1 MRTLLV
7 LRGAPGCGKSTW
19 VRENGLAPYT
29 LCPDDIRVL
38 CSSRELKAD
47 GSFAIA
53 RNHQTE
59 QETWK
64 VIFELLEYRMSRG
77 ELTVLD
83 ATGSKTKDIQQY
95 KDLADMY
102 RYRTYVVDFTDV
114 PLEKCLEQ
122 NKMRPQDKWVPE
134 EGIRNIYARFATQ
147 PVPGRV
153 EVIKP
158 NELDKIM
165 EKPLDL
171 SSYKKIVFIGDIHG
185 CYDTLMQYPDFKEG
199 LKDDTEY
206 IFLGDYIDRGN
217 QNAEVMK
224 YLYSI
229 MDKPNVC
236 FLEGNHE
243 RWIRDY
249 GNSVEAKS
257 KEFAEKTQGQLI
269 MGGFDQKMARMF
281 YRKVRQMS
289 HFMYNGVEVLACHG
303 GIPGI
308 FANPTFIP
316 THAFINGV
324 GEYNDYQEIADTWNE
339 KMGPNQYLIHGH
351 INTQN
356 DPCQIAD
363 RVFNLEGEVEF
374 GGKLRI
380 VELTTELVRDP
391 DIQCLADF
399 CNEETL
405 QEFRDGKITAPL
417 PPLKKIVNWNVVEL
431 ANCQPITEDT
441 DTTVLKVDT
450 VHDAINY
457 LRNNKFVTEKK
468 LGGDISSFNFTREAF
483 YSANWNRQTILARG
497 LFLDTKNEKV
507 MARSYEKFFR
517 LGETRETELI
527 ALKGRLQF
535 PVSAYVKENGFLAVV
550 SYDYKND
557 DLFIASKSTNKGDY
571 VEYIKAQLEPYRDNI
586 LHFLREYYRSPS
598 IPLSLVFECC
608 DPEHDPHIIK
618 YNEPKL
624 VLLDAIH
631 NDLTFKAVDYE
642 KLKIYAQVIGC
653 PVKRL
658 AYTLKTWEEFRDL
671 YMAAQDEEYKL
682 DGEYIEG
689 YVFVDSK
696 GFMTKLK
703 TGYYNFWKFLRG
715 VADATLRAGYYGRTG
730 ALQTV
735 GANKFYGWCRKLF
748 NTDRIKET
756 KSYPYKTDIISLR
769 EKYIAENANG

>member
-1 MRTLLV
+1 MIIIRTLLV

-114 PLEKCLEQ
+114 PLEQCLAQ

-171 SSYKKIVFIGDIHG
+171 SQYRKIVFIGDIHG
-185 CYDTLMQYPDFKEG
+185 CYDTLMQYFKNG
-199 LKDDTEY
+199 LEDDVEY
-206 IFLGDYIDRGN
+206 IFLGDYVDRGN
-217 QNAEVMK
+217 QNAETMK
-224 YLYSI
+224 WLYSI

-243 RWIRDY
+243 RHIRDY
-249 GNSVEAKS
+249 GNDAPAKS
-257 KEFAEKTQGQLI
+257 KEFEDKAKGQLI
-269 MGGFDQKMARMF
+269 LGGFDQKMARMF

-289 HFMYNGVEVLACHG
+289 HFMYHGVEILACHG

-308 FANPTFIP
+308 FTNPVFIP

-324 GEYNDYQEIADTWNE
+324 GEYNDYQEIANTWMLKSKE
-339 KMGPNQYLIHGH
+339 NQYLIHGH
-351 INTQN
+351 RNTQN
-356 DPCQIAD
+356 DPVQLAD

-380 VELTTELVRDP
+380 VELSTEKLDDTRLSWD
-391 DIQCLADF
+391 
-399 CNEETL
+399 
-405 QEFRDGKITAPL
+405 FRDSKAVWKVI
-417 PPLKKIVNWNVVEL
+417 EL
-431 ANCQPITEDT
+431 DNCQPITEDV
-441 DTTVLKVDT
+441 DTTTFKVET
-450 VHDAINY
+450 VHDAIVY
-457 LRNNKFVTEKK
+457 LRDNKFVTEKK
-468 LGGDISSFNFTREAF
+468 LGQDISSFNFTREAF

-517 LGETRETELI
+517 IGEVRETELV
-527 ALKGRLQF
+527 ALKSRLQF

-550 SYDYKND
+550 SYDYNND

-571 VEYIKAQLEPYRDNI
+571 VEYIKTALEPYREKLLTEFRAI
-586 LHFLREYYRSPS
+586 QASGGRPQSF
-598 IPLSLVFECC
+598 VFECV

-618 YNEPKL
+618 YDGLKI
-624 VLLDAIH
+624 VLLDIIF
-631 NDLTFKAVDYE
+631 NDLQFATVPYE
-642 KLKIYAQVIGC
+642 HLVEQGKYLGC
-653 PVKRL
+653 PVTKL
-658 AYTLKTWEEFRDL
+658 AYTLKSWEEFRDL
-671 YMAAQDEEYKL
+671 YMQAQDEDYKYN
-682 DGEYIEG
+682 GNYIEG
-689 YVFVDSK
+689 FVFVDQS

-703 TGYYNFWKFLRG
+703 TGYYTFWKFMRS

-730 ALQTV
+730 ALTTV
-735 GANKFYGWCRKLF
+735 GANKFYGWCRKIF
-748 NTDRIKET
+748 NTDRDKET

>member
-1 MRTLLV
+1 MRSLLV

-47 GSFAIA
+47 GDFAIA
-53 RNHQTE
+53 RNHATE

-171 SSYKKIVFIGDIHG
+171 SSYRKIVFIGDIHG
-185 CYDTLMQYPDFKEG
+185 CYDTLMQYFKDG
-199 LKDDTEY
+199 LEDDVEY

-224 YLYSI
+224 FLYSI

-243 RWIRDY
+243 RHLRDY
-249 GNSVEAKS
+249 GNDAPAKS
-257 KEFAEKTQGQLI
+257 KEFEDKTKGQLI
-269 MGGFDQKMARMF
+269 AGGFDQKMARMF

-289 HFMYNGVEVLACHG
+289 HFMYNGIEVLACHG
-303 GIPGI
+303 GIPGL
-308 FANPTFIP
+308 FANLTFIP
-316 THAFINGV
+316 THALINGV
-324 GEYNDYQEIADTWNE
+324 GDYKDYQVIADTWME
-339 KMGPNQYLIHGH
+339 KSKPNQYLVHGH
-351 INTQN
+351 RNTQN

-380 VELTTELVRDP
+380 VELTTEKIDDTQLSWD
-391 DIQCLADF
+391 
-399 CNEETL
+399 
-405 QEFRDGKITAPL
+405 FRDKKTVW
-417 PPLKKIVNWNVVEL
+417 KIVEL
-431 ANCQPITEDT
+431 DNCQPITEDT
-441 DTTVLKVDT
+441 NFEKAPVET

-457 LRNNKFVTEKK
+457 LRDNKCVQEKQ
-468 LGGDISSFNFTREAF
+468 LGNGISSFNFTREAF

-497 LFLDTKNEKV
+497 LFLDTKNEKI

-517 LGETRETELI
+517 IGETRETELI
-527 ALKGRLQF
+527 ALKSKLKF
-535 PVSAYVKENGFLAVV
+535 PVNAYVKENGFLGIV
-550 SYDYKND
+550 SYDYNND

-571 VEYIKAQLEPYRDNI
+571 VEYFKKLLEPYREKLLNLFRALNKSEDPDTYS
-586 LHFLREYYRSPS
+586 F
-598 IPLSLVFECC
+598 VFECV
-608 DPEHDPHIIK
+608 DQENDPHIIK
-618 YNEPKL
+618 YDKSDIY
-624 VLLDAIH
+624 LLDVVY
-631 NDLTFKAVDYE
+631 NDLEFKTLPYWR
-642 KLKIYAQVIGC
+642 LKELAETIGC
-653 PVKRL
+653 KVKTE
-658 AYTLKTWEEFRDL
+658 AYTIKDWDEFRDL
-671 YMAAQDEEYKL
+671 YTRAQDEDFKYN
-682 DGEYIEG
+682 GNYIEG
-689 YVFVDSK
+689 FVFVDQN

-703 TGYYNFWKFLRG
+703 TGYYTFWKFMRG
-715 VADATLRAGYYGRTG
+715 VADATLRAGYYRSTG

-748 NTDRIKET
+748 NTDRNTET
-756 KSYPYKTDIISLR
+756 KSYPYPTDIISLR
-769 EKYIAENANG
+769 EKFINEEK

>member
-1 MRTLLV
+1 MRTLLIC
-7 LRGAPGCGKSTW
+7 RGAPGAGKSTW
-19 VRENGLAPYT
+19 IRENGLSAYT

-53 RNHQTE
+53 RNYQTE

-102 RYRTYVVDFTDV
+102 RYRTYVVDFTGV
-114 PLEKCLEQ
+114 PLEQCLAQ

-158 NELDKIM
+158 DELDKIM

-171 SSYKKIVFIGDIHG
+171 SSYRKIIFIGDIHG
-185 CYDTLMQYPDFKEG
+185 CYDTLMQYFKDG
-199 LKDDTEY
+199 LEDDVEY
-206 IFLGDYIDRGN
+206 IFLGDYVDRGN
-217 QNAEVMK
+217 QNAETMK
-224 YLYSI
+224 WLYSI

-243 RWIRDY
+243 RHIRDY
-249 GNSVEAKS
+249 GNDAPASS
-257 KEFAEKTQGQLI
+257 KEFENKTKGQLI
-269 MGGFDQKMARMF
+269 LGGFDQKMARMF

-289 HFMYNGVEVLACHG
+289 HFMYHGIEILACHG

-308 FANPTFIP
+308 FTNPVFIP

-324 GEYNDYQEIADTWNE
+324 GEYNDYQEIADTWMLKSKE
-339 KMGPNQYLIHGH
+339 NQYLIHGH
-351 INTQN
+351 RNTQN

-363 RVFNLEGEVEF
+363 RVYNLEGEVEF

-380 VELTTELVRDP
+380 VELTT
-391 DIQCLADF
+391 
-399 CNEETL
+399 NEVC
-405 QEFRDGKITAPL
+405 DGKPEFT
-417 PPLKKIVNWNVVEL
+417 VVEL
-431 ANCQPITEDT
+431 DNCQPITEDV
-441 DTTVLKVDT
+441 DTTTFKVDT
-450 VHDAINY
+450 VHDAIIY
-457 LRNNKFVTEKK
+457 LRDNKFVTEKK
-468 LGGDISSFNFTREAF
+468 LGQDISSFNFTREAF

-507 MARSYEKFFR
+507 LARSYEKFFR
-517 LGETRETELI
+517 IGEVRETELV
-527 ALKGRLQF
+527 ALKSKLQF
-535 PVSAYVKENGFLAVV
+535 PVQAYVKENGFLAIV
-550 SYDYKND
+550 SYDYNND

-571 VEYIKAQLEPYRDNI
+571 VAYIKALIDENKKADILNI
-586 LHFLREYYRSPS
+586 LKMYYESEAP
-598 IPLSLVFECC
+598 ISLVFECV

-618 YNEPKL
+618 YDKPKL
-624 VLLDAIH
+624 VLLDAIK
-631 NDLTFKAVDYE
+631 NDLTFGALNYSD
-642 KLKIYAQVIGC
+642 LTKIAASICC
-653 PVKRL
+653 PVKKL
-658 AYTLKTWEEFRDL
+658 AYTLKSWEEFRDL
-671 YMAAQDEEYKL
+671 YMQAQDEDYKL
-682 DGEYIEG
+682 NGEYIEG
-689 YVFVDSK
+689 FVFVDAS

-703 TGYYNFWKFLRG
+703 TGYYTFWKFMRG

-730 ALQTV
+730 ALTTV
-735 GANKFYGWCRKLF
+735 GANKFYGWCRKIF
-748 NTDRIKET
+748 NTDRDKEI

-769 EKYIAENANG
+769 EKYIAENTNG

>member
-47 GSFAIA
+47 GDFAIA
-53 RNHQTE
+53 RNHATE

-122 NKMRPQDKWVPE
+122 NKMRPKDKWVPE

-171 SSYKKIVFIGDIHG
+171 SQYRKIVFIGDIHG
-185 CYDTLMQYPDFKEG
+185 CYDTLMQYPDFKDG
-199 LKDDTEY
+199 LKDDVEY

-224 YLYSI
+224 WLYSI
-229 MDKPNVC
+229 MDRPNVC

-243 RWIRDY
+243 RHLRDY
-249 GNSVEAKS
+249 GNDAPAKS
-257 KEFAEKTQGQLI
+257 KEFEDKTRAQLI
-269 MGGFDQKMARMF
+269 TGGFDQKMARMF

-289 HFMYNGVEVLACHG
+289 HFIWDGVEVLACHG
-303 GIPGI
+303 GIPGL
-308 FANPTFIP
+308 FANLTFIP
-316 THAFINGV
+316 THALINGV
-324 GEYNDYQEIADTWNE
+324 GDYKDYQEIADTWMA
-339 KMGPNQYLIHGH
+339 KSKPNQYLIHGH
-351 INTQN
+351 RNTQN
-356 DPCQIAD
+356 DPCHIAD

-380 VELTTELVRDP
+380 VELERRGQYGQFGEPVM
-391 DIQCLADF
+391 
-399 CNEETL
+399 
-405 QEFRDGKITAPL
+405 APTFT
-417 PPLKKIVNWNVVEL
+417 VVEL
-431 ANCQPITEDT
+431 DNCQPITEDT
-441 DTTVLKVDT
+441 NFEKAPVET

-457 LRNNKFVTEKK
+457 LRDNKCVQEKQ
-468 LGGDISSFNFTREAF
+468 LGNGISSFNFTREAF

-497 LFLDTKNEKV
+497 LFLDTVNEKI

-517 LGETRETELI
+517 IGETRETELI
-527 ALKGRLQF
+527 ALKSRLKF
-535 PVSAYVKENGFLAVV
+535 PVNAYVKENGFLGIV
-550 SYDYKND
+550 SYDYNND

-571 VEYIKAQLEPYRDNI
+571 VEYFKKLLDPYRQVI
-586 LHFLREYYRSPS
+586 LDWYRRGRLQAAINQDKAYTDDDIDMTPV
-598 IPLSLVFECC
+598 SLVFEVI
-608 DPEHDPHIIK
+608 DKDNDPHIIK
-618 YNEPKL
+618 YGNSKI
-624 VLLDAIH
+624 VLLDMIS
-631 NDLTFKAVDYE
+631 NTLQFKALPYDH
-642 KLKIYAQVIGC
+642 LKRVADVIGC
-653 PVKRL
+653 PVKEL
-658 AYTLKTWEEFRDL
+658 AYTIKDWDEFRDL
-671 YMAAQDEEYKL
+671 YTRAQDEDFKYN
-682 DGEYIEG
+682 GNYIEG
-689 YVFVDSK
+689 FVFVDQN

-703 TGYYNFWKFLRG
+703 TGYYTFWKFMRG
-715 VADATLRAGYYGRTG
+715 VADATLRAGYYRSTG

-748 NTDRIKET
+748 NTDRNAET
-756 KSYPYKTDIISLR
+756 KSYPYPTDIISLR
-769 EKYIAENANG
+769 EKFIEEEK